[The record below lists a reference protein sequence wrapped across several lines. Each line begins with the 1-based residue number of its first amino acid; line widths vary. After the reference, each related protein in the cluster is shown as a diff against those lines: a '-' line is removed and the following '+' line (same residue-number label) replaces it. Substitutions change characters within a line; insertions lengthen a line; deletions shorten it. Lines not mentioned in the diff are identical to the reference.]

1 MKKNLIL
8 RWQRTQ
14 QGAAAIEFAL
24 LFLMFFV
31 LFYAIVAYSL
41 AMLLMQ
47 GLTQAAEEGVRSAIA
62 VDRLAF
68 ATEAAY
74 DSHVENLVRTRVQ
87 TELSW
92 LPDKAKQKVLSAENI
107 VVLPTTVGTQKLM
120 TVTVRYP
127 GYATDGLIPTLK
139 LPLVGDVPRLPNDLV
154 GKASVQL

>member
-1 MKKNLIL
+1 MKKTFI
-8 RWQRTQ
+8 QRFRRAQ
-14 QGAAAIEFAL
+14 EGAAAIEFAL

-47 GLTQAAEEGVRSAIA
+47 GLTQAAEEGVRSAIS

-92 LPDKAKQKVLSAENI
+92 LPDKAKLVVLSAENI
-107 VVLPTTVGTQKLM
+107 VVLPTTVGTQKLV

-154 GKASVQL
+154 GRASVQL